1 MHIEERLQFID
12 SLAPLPVMTTRSFA
26 NVPEQYS
33 AQPHDINKPT
43 ASVMPDTIDAFLPGV
58 SEQMIDDVNLC
69 KLVMQNAADKLFPKE
84 EQLFEWYKCYVDGLS
99 KLGWV
104 IQNKNMQEV
113 RITKIGLTMD
123 QVALEIVAGLIG
135 PNPAGILANVAK
147 KAIEEVKKSPK
158 AIEIFDKNK
167 KLGAQAKFDIA
178 PVWMDNIGQANMILN
193 CISLD
198 ARESTHGILF
208 WKTTRQSTTIKSG
221 AVRTYLNNKTFSGL
235 RETLYKKYLKDAEKF
250 IIDLP
255 DF

>member
-1 MHIEERLQFID
+1 
-12 SLAPLPVMTTRSFA
+12 
-26 NVPEQYS
+26 
-33 AQPHDINKPT
+33 
-43 ASVMPDTIDAFLPGV
+43 
-58 SEQMIDDVNLC
+58 
-69 KLVMQNAADKLFPKE
+69 NAADKLFPKE

-167 KLGAQAKFDIA
+167 KLGGQAKFDIA

-221 AVRTYLNNKTFSGL
+221 AVRTYLN
-235 RETLYKKYLKDAEKF
+235 
-250 IIDLP
+250 
-255 DF
+255 

>member
-1 MHIEERLQFID
+1 
-12 SLAPLPVMTTRSFA
+12 
-26 NVPEQYS
+26 
-33 AQPHDINKPT
+33 
-43 ASVMPDTIDAFLPGV
+43 MPDTIDAFLPGV

-84 EQLFEWYKCYVDGLS
+84 DQLFEWYKCYVDGLS

-104 IQNKNMQEV
+104 TQNKNMQEV

-135 PNPAGILANVAK
+135 PNPAATLANVAK
-147 KAIEEVKKSPK
+147 KAIEEVKKNPE
-158 AIEIFDKNK
+158 AIQIFDKNK

-178 PVWMDNIGQANMILN
+178 PVWVDNRGQANMILN

-208 WKTTRQSTTIKSG
+208 WKSTRQSTIIKSG
-221 AVRTYLNNKTFSGL
+221 AVRTYLDNKTFSGL
-235 RETLYKKYLKDAEKF
+235 RETLYKKYLKHAEKF

-255 DF
+255 DL